1 VLFYAAPV
9 IVPLSTVEAK
19 LSPTLVHIYMCNPLA
34 VVLQQFRHAMVTHA
48 APSAIYALG
57 SGALLVVPIGVVVA
71 VFLIGFRVFN
81 LIAPRVAEDL

>member
-1 VLFYAAPV
+1 
-9 IVPLSTVEAK
+9 
-19 LSPTLVHIYMCNPLA
+19 
-34 VVLQQFRHAMVTHA
+34 VLQQFRHAMVTHA